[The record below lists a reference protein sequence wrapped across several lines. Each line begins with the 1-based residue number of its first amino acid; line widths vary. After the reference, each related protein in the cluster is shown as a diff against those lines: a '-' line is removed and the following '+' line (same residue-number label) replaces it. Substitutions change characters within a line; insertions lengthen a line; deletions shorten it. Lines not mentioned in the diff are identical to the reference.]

1 MNIYTFKVTKKH
13 LVAAIIA
20 VAVLIAGIILLIPG
34 SASTET
40 GAAIVVKEPSDYV
53 RYLADLGYQLDATSC
68 ESKKVQIPKDF
79 DAVYET
85 YNQIQKDC
93 GFDLSKFA
101 GKKVDLTTYK
111 VSNWPTNEVVLV
123 DVLAYKNKVI
133 GGAVYTA
140 AVDGFMYGLQP
151 MESIPKS

>member
-1 MNIYTFKVTKKH
+1 M
-13 LVAAIIA
+13 
-20 VAVLIAGIILLIPG
+20 
-34 SASTET
+34 E
-40 GAAIVVKEPSDYV
+40 
-53 RYLADLGYQLDATSC
+53 
-68 ESKKVQIPKDF
+68 
-79 DAVYET
+79 
-85 YNQIQKDC
+85 KDC
-93 GFDLSKFA
+93 GFDLSRFA

-151 MESIPKS
+151 MGSIPKS